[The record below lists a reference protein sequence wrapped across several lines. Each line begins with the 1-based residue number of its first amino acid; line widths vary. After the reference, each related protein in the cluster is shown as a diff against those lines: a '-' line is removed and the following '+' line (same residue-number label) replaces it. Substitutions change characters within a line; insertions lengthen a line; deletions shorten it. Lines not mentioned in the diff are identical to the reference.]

1 MTMHSPSLTPV
12 IIGVGE
18 IRQKNFTVDNT
29 LEPAELLLSAIRNA
43 VQDITVDITT
53 EIDSIYVV
61 PPWSWN
67 YDDLPRLLAQRL
79 GIEPSH
85 LELSSHG
92 GHTPAMLCDTAAA
105 RIAAGEAKMAVVTGG
120 EALAS
125 CM

>member
-1 MTMHSPSLTPV
+1 MPSSPFTP
-12 IIGVGE
+12 IIISVGE
-18 IRQKNFTVDNT
+18 IRQKNFILDNT
-29 LEPAELLLSAIRNA
+29 LEPAELILSAIRNA
-43 VQDITVDITT
+43 VNDVTVDITT
-53 EIDSIYVV
+53 DIDSISVV

-92 GHTPAMLCDTAAA
+92 GHTPAMLCDAAAA
-105 RIAAGEAKMAVVTGG
+105 RIATGEAKMAVITGG

>member
-1 MTMHSPSLTPV
+1 MPSSPFTPI

-18 IRQKNFTVDNT
+18 IRQKNFTSENT
-29 LEPAELLLSAIRNA
+29 LEPAELILSAIRNA
-43 VQDITVDITT
+43 VQDATVDITT
-53 EIDSIYVV
+53 KIDSISAV

-92 GHTPAMLCDTAAA
+92 GHTPAMLCDAAAA
-105 RIAAGEAKMAVVTGG
+105 RIFIGEAKMVVVAGG